1 MGETMTM
8 TAMDMAMVAQMGGV
22 GGGLGQMLLPMVLIF
37 GIMYFMMIRPQ
48 QRKEKARRE
57 MINSVK
63 SGDRVLF
70 SGGILGIVTNVKDT
84 SLMVKLADNVK
95 VEILR
100 GAVNRVLDK
109 GEKVTADE
117 A

>member
-8 TAMDMAMVAQMGGV
+8 TAMDMAMVAMGGV
-22 GGGLGQMLLPMVLIF
+22 GEGLGQMLLPMVLIF